1 MANKKD
7 NQRVKITKKIIKNT
21 LVDMIGEMNI
31 NKITVSSLCKR
42 AEINRSTFYNY
53 YSDICDLLKK
63 MENEIFNEIQEDIK
77 KHELDENRS
86 FKDAKH
92 MLEKIK
98 ENKKLYCILAEKY
111 NNKELFQKI
120 KDIGKNIC
128 INKWKHMNP
137 TLDEKYLEA
146 LYIIY
151 SNGHFNLMM
160 EWLNGNL
167 DISEKD
173 IIDLENK
180 MFNMLPSLYDIDKS
194 I

>member
-7 NQRVKITKKIIKNT
+7 NQRVKITKKIIRDT
-21 LVDMIGEMNI
+21 LIDMLGEMNTS
-31 NKITVSSLCKR
+31 KITVSSLCKR

-53 YSDICDLLKK
+53 YDDVYDLLKK
-63 MENEIFNEIQEDIK
+63 MEDEMFIEIKEDIERY
-77 KHELDENRS
+77 ELYENRS
-86 FKDAKH
+86 FADAKNI
-92 MLEKIK
+92 LQKIK
-98 ENKKLYCILAEKY
+98 QNKKLYCILAENY
-111 NNKELFQKI
+111 NDKEFFKKV
-120 KDIGKNIC
+120 KDIGKSIC

-137 TLDEKYLEA
+137 NLDDKYLEA

-167 DISEKD
+167 DISEND

-180 MFNMLPSLYDIDKS
+180 MFNVLPNLNNILNT
-194 I
+194 

>member
-7 NQRVKITKKIIKNT
+7 NQRVKITKKIIRET
-21 LVDMIGEMNI
+21 LVDMIGEMSI

-53 YSDICDLLKK
+53 YDDIYDLLKK
-63 MENEIFNEIQEDIK
+63 IEDEIFTEIKEDVE
-77 KHELDENRS
+77 KHELDGSRS
-86 FKDAKH
+86 FTDAQH

-98 ENKKLYCILAEKY
+98 ENKKLYCILAENY
-111 NNKELFQKI
+111 NDKEFFNKI
-120 KDIGKNIC
+120 KDIGKTIC

-137 TLDEKYLEA
+137 KLDHKYLEA
-146 LYIIY
+146 LYIVY

-167 DISEKD
+167 DITEKD

-180 MFNMLPSLYDIDKS
+180 MFNMLPTLYEVDKY